1 MEQKQ
6 EFNEHFKI
14 ILLGDN
20 FVGKSCLLHTF
31 CGGNVYSSDE
41 YTDTMGVDQQI
52 RRIKAFNKIIQLRIW
67 DASGTPRLQKIV
79 SSYFRHVD
87 GTLICFDLTNRTSLQ
102 HTKEHIER
110 LREIKKNVP
119 IILVGCKADLGQRIG
134 VCSEEAKKWAGELG
148 LTYIEVSSL
157 KKENIEQPFTQIT
170 DQIYIANQLN
180 KLKPKLEKFLND
192 YLKLI
197 NPKNRSVFFTE
208 QNSDSTKEGV
218 LREEYKTLFDK
229 LFHVKSV
236 EELVEA
242 YRKTVELL
250 ESADQLYKQD
260 SPFLSTFVSSSLS
273 TALKQTLDIL
283 SGLLVHLSATK
294 EPKHQKTGAVTNS
307 F

>member
-52 RRIKAFNKIIQLRIW
+52 RLIKAFNKIIQLRIW

-87 GTLICFDLTNRTSLQ
+87 GTLICFDLTNRVSLQ

-119 IILVGCKADLGQRIG
+119 IILVGCKADLGKCRG

-170 DQIYIANQLN
+170 DQIYIVNQLN

-208 QNSDSTKEGV
+208 QNSDLTKEGA

-273 TALKQTLDIL
+273 TALKQTLDVL
-283 SGLLVHLSATK
+283 SGLLAHLSAAK
-294 EPKHQKTGAVTNS
+294 EPKHQKAGAVTNS